1 MSLEQRQALRRA
13 SSALEDS
20 MDSAPQAD
28 KARIQEAI
36 DAIQDDLT
44 RVVFTDLLA
53 ATQAVR
59 RAADAMEDLLGTVN
73 AHAPQQI
80 KAEVQSALAN
90 LRQPSIGA

>member
-1 MSLEQRQALRRA
+1 
-13 SSALEDS
+13 

-36 DAIQDDLT
+36 DAIQDELSNLT
-44 RVVFTDLLA
+44 LADLLA

-59 RAADAMEDLLGTVN
+59 RAADAMEDVLDAVN

-80 KAEVQSALAN
+80 KAEVQSALAG
-90 LRQPSIGA
+90 LRQHSTGA